1 MAMLENVFSW
11 SKSRDEQFRE
21 CQRKYFY
28 DKYASWGGWDRS
40 APEPARMAY
49 ILKNLKN
56 RWAWKGETVHHEI
69 ENVLK
74 EMRAGQDVSLETSLQ
89 RLTDTMRKNYRSSK
103 TKQYMEDPKRS
114 LGLFEHEYDR
124 PVTDA
129 VWKEFHDSS
138 AACLRA
144 FYASALFAELRSEDK
159 TDWLAIEDL
168 EDFKFDGA
176 KVYVKLDFAR
186 RKDGL
191 IEIYDWKTGKDD
203 STAASVQMG
212 TYALYA
218 MQKWSV
224 PLGSLRAY
232 LFNLSVASPAASLQ
246 PLTEKL
252 LVETKKTMMESMA
265 GMRTLLA
272 DPKKNIPLPVETFQY
287 TENVRLCDYCNF
299 RKICGRFEKT

>member
-21 CQRKYFY
+21 CQHKYFY

-40 APEPARMAY
+40 APPPARMAY

-74 EMRAGQDVSLETSLQ
+74 EMRAGRETPLETSLA
-89 RLTDTMRKNYRSSK
+89 RLTDTMRANYRSSK
-103 TKQYMEDPKRS
+103 AKKYMEDPKRS
-114 LGLFEHEYDR
+114 PGLFEHEYEK

-144 FYASALFAELRSEDK
+144 FYNSSLYQELKSDDKSE
-159 TDWLAIEDL
+159 WLAIEDL

-186 RKDGL
+186 RKNGL
-191 IEIYDWKTGKDD
+191 VEIYDWKTGKDD
-203 STAASVQMG
+203 SAAASVQMG

-218 MQKWSV
+218 MQKWHV
-224 PLGSLRAY
+224 PLESIRAY
-232 LFNLSVASPAASLQ
+232 LFNLGTPSPVASPQTLNE
-246 PLTEKL
+246 PL
-252 LVETKKTMMESMA
+252 LVETKKTMLESIA
-265 GMRTLLA
+265 GMRALLA
-272 DPKKNIPLPVETFQY
+272 DPAKNIPRPLKDFGY
-287 TENVRLCDYCNF
+287 IENVRFCDFCNF
-299 RKICGRFEKT
+299 RKICDRFEN